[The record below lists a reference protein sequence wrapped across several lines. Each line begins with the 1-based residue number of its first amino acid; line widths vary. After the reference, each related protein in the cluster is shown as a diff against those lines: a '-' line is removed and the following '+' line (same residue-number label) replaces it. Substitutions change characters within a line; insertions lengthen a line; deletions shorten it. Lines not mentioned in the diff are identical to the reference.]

1 MLAVQGSIGFAF
13 LLFMVVASNPF
24 ARLNPVPIEG
34 NGLNPVLQDPA
45 LAFHPPFL
53 YAGYVGLSVAF
64 SFAIAALIDGKVDA
78 AWARW
83 VRPWTLAAWMFLTIG
98 ISMGSWWAYY
108 ELGWGG
114 WWFWDPVENA
124 SFMPWLVATAL
135 LHSAIVV
142 EKRNALKVWTVLLSI
157 LAFSLSLLGTFLVRS
172 GVLTSVHAFAVDPA
186 RGIFILGIL
195 CFFIGGALTLFAWRA
210 PALKAGGFF
219 SPISREGG
227 LVLNN
232 LFLCAACASVL
243 IGTLYPLALE
253 TITGEKI
260 SVGPPYFN
268 LTFGPIMLPLLL
280 LVPIGALLS
289 WKRADLFAVLQ
300 RLWAAAALAIG
311 LGVLVLVATQR
322 GPWLAP
328 LGMALGAWLIFGS
341 LADLANRIALFR
353 APLGSKPLAPCGPA
367 ALKPWH
373 DLRSRRARPDDHRHH
388 RHHPVEGGA
397 YRGHEARRARRRGRL
412 HGAVRGRNTAHRR
425 KLHGPRR
432 AVPDF
437 PGRSRNRHRRL
448 REARVQAH
456 GNAHNRSGPASNPG
470 RRCLCGDG
478 RQDHRWRT
486 GRAPVFQSAG
496 VADLA
501 RRAHH
506 VFWRSPVA
514 HRPPLPRRR
523 PKTKTHPRWSSGGMR
538 WFLLF
543 SLLLLTPAYAVQP
556 DEILAD
562 PKLEQRARDLS
573 TGFRCLV
580 CQNQSIDESDA
591 PLAKDLRILIREH
604 LTKGDSDAE
613 IRDFVVARYGE
624 FVLLKPR
631 LTAHTAIL
639 WATPFLI
646 ILAGFAVILR
656 RRKISGVP
664 AELALSA
671 EEQKALREM

>member
-1 MLAVQGSIGFAF
+1 MIAEIGHFALILALAVAAFQTLVPLIGAQRGSHQMIASAVPSTLIQLVLVYVAFAALTHAYLISDFSVQNVFENSHSAKPLLYKISGVWGNHEGSMLLWVFILASFGGAVAIFGDNLPPTLKARVLAVQGSIGFGF
-13 LLFMVVASNPF
+13 LLYIVMASNPF

-124 SFMPWLVATAL
+124 SFMPWLVASAL

-253 TITGEKI
+253 TITSEKI

-280 LVPIGALLS
+280 LAPIGALLS

-300 RLWAAAALAIG
+300 RLWIAAALAIG

-328 LGMALGAWLIFGS
+328 LGIALGAWLIFGS
-341 LADLANRIALFR
+341 LLELANRIALFR
-353 APLGSKPLAPCGPA
+353 APIAASLSRLAGLPRSSLGMTSAHAGLGLMIIGIIAITLWKVEHIVAMKPGE
-367 ALKPWH
+367 
-373 DLRSRRARPDDHRHH
+373 RAE
-388 RHHPVEGGA
+388 VGN
-397 YRGHEARRARRRGRL
+397 Y
-412 HGAVRGRNTAHRR
+412 T
-425 KLHGPRR
+425 
-432 AVPDF
+432 
-437 PGRSRNRHRRL
+437 
-448 REARVQAH
+448 VQFV
-456 GNAHNRSGPASNPG
+456 GETPLTGENY
-470 RRCLCGDG
+470 
-478 RQDHRWRT
+478 T
-486 GRAPVFQSAG
+486 GRAGQFRISRGELEIASVVSEKREFKPMG
-496 VADLA
+496 
-501 RRAHH
+501 
-506 VFWRSPVA
+506 
-514 HRPPLPRRR
+514 
-523 PKTKTHPRWSSGGMR
+523 
-538 WFLLF
+538 
-543 SLLLLTPAYAVQP
+543 TPTTEVGLHQ
-556 DEILAD
+556 
-562 PKLEQRARDLS
+562 
-573 TGFRCLV
+573 T
-580 CQNQSIDESDA
+580 
-591 PLAKDLRILIREH
+591 
-604 LTKGDSDAE
+604 
-613 IRDFVVARYGE
+613 
-624 FVLLKPR
+624 
-631 LTAHTAIL
+631 
-639 WATPFLI
+639 
-646 ILAGFAVILR
+646 LAGDVYVVMGDKTADGARVVR
-656 RRKISGVP
+656 WCH
-664 AELALSA
+664 
-671 EEQKALREM
+671 

>member
-1 MLAVQGSIGFAF
+1 MIAEIGHFALILALGVAAFQTLVPLIGAERGNRQMIASAVPATLIQLVLVYVAFATLTHAYLISDFSVQNVFENSHSAKPLLYKISGVWGNHEGSMLLWVFILASFGGAVAIFGDNLPPTLKARVLAVQGSIGFAF
-13 LLFMVVASNPF
+13 LLFIVVASNPF

-195 CFFIGGALTLFAWRA
+195 CFFIGGALALFAWRA

-253 TITGEKI
+253 TVTGEKI

-280 LVPIGALLS
+280 LVPIGSQLS
-289 WKRADLFAVLQ
+289 WKRSDLFAALQ
-300 RLWAAAALAIG
+300 RLWAAAALAVG

-328 LGMALGAWLIFGS
+328 FGMALGAWLIFGS
-341 LADLANRIALFR
+341 LADLAHRIALFR
-353 APLGSKPLAPCGPA
+353 APLSISHSRLVGLPRSSLGMTAAHAGLGLMIIGIIAITLWKVEHIVAMKPGERADVGDYTVQFVGETPLTGENYTGRTGQFRIFRGETEIAAVVSEKREFKPMGTPTTEVGLHQTLAGDVYVVMGDRTADGARVVRMYFNPLVSLIWLG
-367 ALKPWH
+367 ALIMFF
-373 DLRSRRARPDDHRHH
+373 
-388 RHHPVEGGA
+388 GGA
-397 YRGHEARRARRRGRL
+397 LSLTDRRYRV
-412 HGAVRGRNTAHRR
+412 GAPKRN
-425 KLHGPRR
+425 
-432 AVPDF
+432 
-437 PGRSRNRHRRL
+437 
-448 REARVQAH
+448 
-456 GNAHNRSGPASNPG
+456 
-470 RRCLCGDG
+470 
-478 RQDHRWRT
+478 
-486 GRAPVFQSAG
+486 
-496 VADLA
+496 
-501 RRAHH
+501 
-506 VFWRSPVA
+506 
-514 HRPPLPRRR
+514 
-523 PKTKTHPRWSSGGMR
+523 
-538 WFLLF
+538 
-543 SLLLLTPAYAVQP
+543 LTPA
-556 DEILAD
+556 
-562 PKLEQRARDLS
+562 
-573 TGFRCLV
+573 
-580 CQNQSIDESDA
+580 
-591 PLAKDLRILIREH
+591 
-604 LTKGDSDAE
+604 
-613 IRDFVVARYGE
+613 
-624 FVLLKPR
+624 
-631 LTAHTAIL
+631 
-639 WATPFLI
+639 
-646 ILAGFAVILR
+646 
-656 RRKISGVP
+656 GVP
-664 AELALSA
+664 AE
-671 EEQKALREM
+671 